1 MTLAELDIDSI
12 AGGGDGVGRSN
23 GVVVFVPRAAPGDR
37 IRANIDVQRR
47 FARGEIDVLLRASPD
62 RVTPECAHYTA
73 DKCGGCQLQHVN
85 YDAQLDAKRR
95 IIRDSLAR
103 IGKRTVD
110 LPAIEPSPR
119 RWRYR
124 RKLTLTMRRVGEGGT
139 GDDWTIGLRPY
150 DDPDRIF
157 TLKDC
162 PITDERVLSVWKDV
176 VAARRLLPDADELR
190 GAVQLTDDGEEI
202 SVVVRGGHAWPRRT
216 EFFEAIP
223 AATTLWWQPTH
234 RARNLVASRGT
245 GGEGGRDAGASF
257 AQVNTEVGVALHE
270 YVLHLART
278 YRPTSVLD
286 AYAGAGATALPL
298 ARNGALV
305 VAIEADRD
313 AAAVC
318 GESLAPFAGS
328 RSIAARV
335 EDVIDQA
342 LPADVVLLN
351 PPRVGV
357 HERVTTSIAAASP
370 ALRAVIY
377 VSCDAATLARDVARL
392 PGFRIASL
400 RAFDMFP
407 QTAHVETVCELV
419 PAPDGATA

>member
-1 MTLAELDIDSI
+1 VTLAEFDIDSI
-12 AGGGDGVGRSN
+12 AAGGDGVGRSN
-23 GVVVFVPRAAPGDR
+23 GVVVFVPRTAPGDR
-37 IRANIDVQRR
+37 IRANIDAQRR
-47 FARGEIDVLLRASPD
+47 FARGEIDALVHPSPD
-62 RVTPECAHYTA
+62 RVTPECAHYVA
-73 DKCGGCQLQHVN
+73 DKCGGCQLQHMN

-103 IGKRTVD
+103 IGKRAVD

-119 RWRYR
+119 KWRYR
-124 RKLTLTMRRVGEGGT
+124 RKLTLTMRRVGKT
-139 GDDWTIGLRPY
+139 GDDWTIGLRAY

-157 TLKDC
+157 ALKDC

-176 VAARRLLPDADELR
+176 AAARRLLPDADELR
-190 GAVQLTDDGEEI
+190 GAVQLTGGGKDI

-216 EFFEAIP
+216 EFFEAVP
-223 AATTLWWQPTH
+223 AAATLWWQPTH

-245 GGEGGRDAGASF
+245 GGDGGRDAGASF
-257 AQVNTEVGVALHE
+257 AQVNTEVGAALHE
-270 YVLHLART
+270 YVLDLARS
-278 YRPTSVLD
+278 YRPASVVD

-298 ARNGALV
+298 ASDGALV

-335 EDVIDQA
+335 EDVIEQL
-342 LPADVVLLN
+342 LPAEVVLLN

-357 HERVTTSIAAASP
+357 HERVTAAIAAATP
-370 ALRAVIY
+370 APRAVVY

-419 PAPDGATA
+419 PAPQGENA

>member
-1 MTLAELDIDSI
+1 VTLAELDIDSI
-12 AGGGDGVGRSN
+12 AAGGDGVGRSN
-23 GVVVFVPRAAPGDR
+23 GVVVFVPRTAPGDR

-47 FARGEIDVLLRASPD
+47 FARGEIDALVRPSPD
-62 RVTPECAHYTA
+62 RVTPECAHYVA

-103 IGKRTVD
+103 IGKRTVE
-110 LPAIEPSPR
+110 LPPIEPSPR

-124 RKLTLTMRRVGEGGT
+124 RKLTLTMRRVGKS
-139 GDDWTIGLRPY
+139 GDDWTIGLRAY

-157 TLKDC
+157 ALKDC
-162 PITDERVLSVWKDV
+162 PITEERVLSVWKDV
-176 VAARRLLPDADELR
+176 AAARRLLPDADELR
-190 GAVQLTDDGEEI
+190 GAVQVAGENI

-216 EFFEAIP
+216 EFFEAVP

-234 RARNLVASRGT
+234 RARSLVASRGPD
-245 GGEGGRDAGASF
+245 GDGGRDASASF
-257 AQVNTEVGVALHE
+257 AQVNAEVGAALHE
-270 YVLHLART
+270 YVLVRARS
-278 YRPTSVLD
+278 YRPARVVD
-286 AYAGAGATALPL
+286 AYAGAGSTALPL
-298 ARNGALV
+298 AADGALV
-305 VAIEADRD
+305 AAIEADRD

-318 GESLAPFAGS
+318 GEGLGPFAGS

-335 EDVIDQA
+335 EDVIEQV

-357 HERVTTSIAAASP
+357 HERVTAAIANAKP
-370 ALRAVIY
+370 APRAVVY
-377 VSCDAATLARDVARL
+377 VSCDPGTLARDVARL
-392 PGFRIASL
+392 SGFRIASL

-419 PAPDGATA
+419 PAPPGATA

>member
-1 MTLAELDIDSI
+1 VTLAELDIDSI
-12 AGGGDGVGRSN
+12 AAGGDGVGRSN
-23 GVVVFVPRAAPGDR
+23 GVVVFVPRTAPGDR
-37 IRANIDVQRR
+37 VRANIDVQRR
-47 FARGEIDVLLRASPD
+47 FARGEIYALVRPSPD
-62 RVTPECAHYTA
+62 RVTPECAHYVA

-85 YDAQLDAKRR
+85 YDAQLEAKRR

-103 IGKRTVD
+103 IGKRTVE

-124 RKLTLTMRRVGEGGT
+124 RKLTLTMRRIGNV
-139 GDDWTIGLRPY
+139 DDWTIGLRAY

-157 TLKDC
+157 SLKDC

-176 VAARRLLPDADELR
+176 AAARRLLPDADELR
-190 GAVQLTDDGEEI
+190 GAVQLAGEAI
-202 SVVVRGGHAWPRRT
+202 SVVVRGGHAWPGRT
-216 EFFEAIP
+216 EFFEAVP

-245 GGEGGRDAGASF
+245 GGDGGRGSASF
-257 AQVNTEVGVALHE
+257 AQVNTEVGAALHE
-270 YVLHLART
+270 YVLDLART
-278 YRPTSVLD
+278 YRPASVVD
-286 AYAGAGATALPL
+286 AYAGAGGTALPL
-298 ARNGALV
+298 ASDGALV

-318 GESLAPFAGS
+318 GERLAPFAGS
-328 RSIAARV
+328 RSLAARV
-335 EDVIDQA
+335 EDVIEQS

-357 HERVTTSIAAASP
+357 HERVTAAIADSTP
-370 ALRAVIY
+370 APRAVIY
-377 VSCDAATLARDVARL
+377 VSCDPATLARDVARL
-392 PGFRIASL
+392 PGFRVASL

-419 PAPDGATA
+419 PDPQGQNA